1 MQIYLVGGAV
11 RDALL
16 GYPVYDRDWVVVG
29 ATPQQMLQQGYK
41 PVGSDFPVFI
51 HPDSGEEYALART
64 ERKSGKGYAGFT
76 WHASPDVTL
85 AEDLVRRDL
94 TINAM
99 AQSDDGKISDPYNGQ
114 QDLQDKVLRHVSPAF
129 EEDPLRVLRVAR
141 FAARYAHLGFTVA
154 PETMALMQRIS
165 ATDELAHLTAERVWK
180 ESERAL
186 AEPTPW
192 VYLQVLHECGALAA
206 LLPILSPLFA
216 QPVDPLLAQLARLP
230 EGDDQPRQRFA
241 LLISLATAE
250 LAEADALAR
259 IEQSCE
265 QLRTPKAW
273 RELALHCRSWHQPL
287 AQFDQLDGGQRL
299 TMIQKLDLLRRPQR
313 LEAMVSCAMALHS
326 DTINDTADAL
336 QTLLAQLNSLSP
348 QQLMAEGF
356 KGKALGD
363 ELKARQL
370 QICNDF

>member
-11 RDALL
+11 RDTLL

-29 ATPQQMLQQGYK
+29 ATPQQMLEQGFK

-76 WHASPDVTL
+76 WHTSPDVTL
-85 AEDLVRRDL
+85 ADDLVRRDL

-99 AQSDDGKISDPYNGQ
+99 AQSDDGTISDPYNGQ
-114 QDLQDKVLRHVSPAF
+114 RDLQDRVLRHVSPAF

-186 AEPTPW
+186 AEPSPW
-192 VYLQVLHECGALAA
+192 VYLQVLHSCGALDA
-206 LLPILSPLFA
+206 LLPILTPLCT
-216 QPVDPLLAQLARLP
+216 QPVEPILQQLGRLP
-230 EGDDQPRQRFA
+230 DGDDQPRQRFA
-241 LLISLATAE
+241 LLLSLATAE
-250 LAEADALAR
+250 LTETEALAR

-273 RELALHCRSWHQPL
+273 RELALHCRRWHQPL
-287 AQFDQLDGGQRL
+287 AQFDRLDGDHRL
-299 TMIQKLDLLRRPQR
+299 ALIQSLDLLRRPER
-313 LEAMVSCAMALHS
+313 LTAMVNCTQALHGDIQLPLES
-326 DTINDTADAL
+326 TL
-336 QTLLAQLNSLSP
+336 HTLLAQLNSLSP

-356 KGKALGD
+356 KGKALG
-363 ELKARQL
+363 EALKARQL
-370 QICNDF
+370 QICTDF